1 MAGHYKQPGYKP
13 TTSISLDE
21 SLFQQID
28 DFKFK
33 KRFDSRSQAI
43 AVLIA
48 KGLKYMEIVEKKKA
62 AKAI

>member
-21 SLFQQID
+21 ALFQQID

>member
-21 SLFQQID
+21 ELFQRID
-28 DFKFK
+28 DFRFK
-33 KRFDSRSQAI
+33 RRLDSRSKAI

-48 KGLKYMEIVEKKKA
+48 KGLKYEQLVEKKKA
-62 AKAI
+62 RDAV

>member
-21 SLFQQID
+21 NLFQQID
-28 DFKFK
+28 DFKFQ

-43 AVLIA
+43 AVLIV
-48 KGLKYMEIVEKKKA
+48 KGLKYMELVEKKKA

>member
-1 MAGHYKQPGYKP
+1 MAGHYKKEGYKP

-21 SLFQQID
+21 TLFEQID
-28 DFKFK
+28 NFRFK

-48 KGLKYMEIVEKKKA
+48 KGLKYEAIVEKKKA
-62 AKAI
+62 AKVI